1 MINNVYQCQ
10 YCDRNVLM
18 SNKEKHLKECKGK
31 TYLSNYIDK
40 NDDQKENIEISQELS
55 SNKNKDNLPPSYNN
69 HEDTKFAM
77 KIQYEEYN
85 QRIDNQN
92 NDSELARNLQILEFN
107 RHPNRQQKDKNISN
121 KNSNYDIHENYYYN
135 NMSEDTNFCW
145 TLLQNDADELSKKF
159 HN

>member
-107 RHPNRQQKDKNISN
+107 RHPNNIRIIKFFPISIMIYQIKIKKQRKEFN
-121 KNSNYDIHENYYYN
+121 IFL
-135 NMSEDTNFCW
+135 NFHCFYHH
-145 TLLQNDADELSKKF
+145 T
-159 HN
+159 